1 MYLRESIR
9 KILRES
15 EESKE
20 FDWAVKIAQKI
31 QKRMNREVNDNH
43 RYVFIKDFNRSGF
56 SESFKTMDELI
67 KRYGDWV
74 NVDWYEIEEKL
85 DEITDADIIRWN
97 EPTFTG
103 WLRSRRIMI
112 KSATDADNRWGYN
125 FYVQKLLKQ
134 Q

>member
-1 MYLRESIR
+1 
-9 KILRES
+9 
-15 EESKE
+15 
-20 FDWAVKIAQKI
+20 
-31 QKRMNREVNDNH
+31 
-43 RYVFIKDFNRSGF
+43 
-56 SESFKTMDELI
+56 MDELI
-67 KRYGDWV
+67 KKYGDWV

-97 EPTFTG
+97 DSTFTG

-112 KSATDADNRWGYN
+112 KSARDADNRWGYN